1 MFAVLHVF
9 LDAGPAFLPLYFM
22 GFGVVADR
30 CLGCSCLL
38 EIFLKQIR
46 LTISLIDLDLNR
58 YGRGRL
64 AVFGLNVQC
73 LSVEATHGADKVVAE
88 HEL

>member
-1 MFAVLHVF
+1 MFAVLHIF

-38 EIFLKQIR
+38 EIFLKQIC
-46 LTISLIDLDLNR
+46 LTVRLIDRDFNR

-64 AVFGLNVQC
+64 ALFRLNVQC
-73 LSVEATHGADKVVAE
+73 LGVEAAHGADKIVAE